1 MCACLCV
8 SFRAYTRRRLWS
20 DRDQIWHTHADS
32 SPNGSGLIQ
41 SCVTHINLQGQNL
54 ERVNTFKYL
63 GATLAENGDLD
74 AEMTHRIQ
82 SGWKNW
88 KRVSGILCDR
98 RISLSQGESIQDSC
112 KTSNDVR
119 CRDLGSEENT
129 REEVG
134 CGGNE
139 DVKMDEWSHQAGQN

>member
-1 MCACLCV
+1 M
-8 SFRAYTRRRLWS
+8 
-20 DRDQIWHTHADS
+20 
-32 SPNGSGLIQ
+32 
-41 SCVTHINLQGQNL
+41 
-54 ERVNTFKYL
+54 
-63 GATLAENGDLD
+63 AENGELD
-74 AEMTHRIQ
+74 AEMTHIIQ

-98 RISLSQGESIQDSC
+98 RISLRVKGKLY

-119 CRDLGSEENT
+119 CRDVGSEEST
-129 REEVG
+129 SEEVG